1 MEFFMQGQ
9 VVQIL
14 ETIDYPQEIRR
25 GAEVLAAGKLVVV
38 PTETVYGFAGVLTH
52 PDARAALAALRK
64 SPAGKPFTVHL
75 AEPQDAVQ
83 YLPEVNDFARRMM
96 RKLWPGPVGLI
107 FELPAEKCREIA
119 NRLGLPEGDLF
130 EKNAITLRCPDH
142 PVFRDLV
149 SQIPRPV
156 VLVAPG
162 GGKQRAS
169 DIEPEL
175 LAQAELVLDAGETRF
190 TKPSTLLRVK
200 NQSYEVVRVGV
211 YDERIIDR
219 LMKTTI
225 LFVCSGNTCRS
236 PMAEAIARKY
246 LAEKLGIA
254 PEDLDKRGINIVSAG
269 SYAMAGTRATPQAV
283 EAMKNMGIDLSR
295 HRSRTLSV
303 ELIHQAD
310 AIYTMGRGH
319 AKAVLAM
326 VPSALEK
333 VSTIDPDKDIEDP
346 IGGEVSLYTEVA
358 EQLKTLIEKRLGEGV
373 IS

>member
-1 MEFFMQGQ
+1 
-9 VVQIL
+9 
-14 ETIDYPQEIRR
+14 
-25 GAEVLAAGKLVVV
+25 
-38 PTETVYGFAGVLTH
+38 
-52 PDARAALAALRK
+52 
-64 SPAGKPFTVHL
+64 
-75 AEPQDAVQ
+75 
-83 YLPEVNDFARRMM
+83 
-96 RKLWPGPVGLI
+96 
-107 FELPAEKCREIA
+107 
-119 NRLGLPEGDLF
+119 
-130 EKNAITLRCPDH
+130 
-142 PVFRDLV
+142 VFRDLV
-149 SQIPRPV
+149 SQIKHPV

-162 GGKQRAS
+162 GGKQRVG

-175 LAQAELVLDAGETRF
+175 LSQAEMVLDAGETRF
-190 TKPSTLLRVK
+190 SKPSTLLRVK
-200 NQSYEVVRVGV
+200 NQSYEVVRIGV

-246 LAEKLGIA
+246 LAERLGIA
-254 PEDLDKRGINIVSAG
+254 PDELDKRGINIVSAG

-295 HRSRTLSV
+295 HRSKALSV

-310 AIYTMGRGH
+310 SIYTMGRGH

-326 VPSALEK
+326 VPSASEK
-333 VSTIDPDKDIEDP
+333 VSTIDPEKDIEDP